1 MRYYK
6 CITERY
12 PVVYFYNNNVFSVVA
27 TYNGKVKHPD
37 NPILFASIS
46 YDPNKYIELD
56 PAQAWMRMKRAGCS
70 NDFIKKQ
77 VMGYINDL
85 L

>member
-6 CITERY
+6 CITEHW
-12 PVVYFYNNNVFSVVA
+12 PVVYFYNNNVFSIVA
-27 TYNGKVKHPD
+27 TYGGQVRYPD
-37 NPILFASIS
+37 NPINKAFQD
-46 YDPNKYIELD
+46 YDPDRFTILD
-56 PAQAWMRMKRAGCS
+56 PAQAWRRMKKAGCS